1 MLQLDRQK
9 QILDYLKK
17 NRKATT
23 NELSELLGVSTTTIR
38 TDLNQMDKDCLLK
51 KTHGGAVYH
60 TILMRGRWRT
70 KKKRKK

>member
-51 KTHGGAVYH
+51 KS
-60 TILMRGRWRT
+60 R
-70 KKKRKK
+70 

>member
-23 NELSELLGVSTTTIR
+23 NELSESFGSFY
-38 TDLNQMDKDCLLK
+38 NYYKN
-51 KTHGGAVYH
+51 
-60 TILMRGRWRT
+60 
-70 KKKRKK
+70 

>member
-38 TDLNQMDKDCLLK
+38 TDLNQMEVQSI
-51 KTHGGAVYH
+51 A
-60 TILMRGRWRT
+60 IIIWREL
-70 KKKRKK
+70 